1 MVFIDPPWNLP
12 IEGNVSGLGRV
23 KHREFAMASGETSS
37 AEFAQFLQAAF
48 RLLAAFSIE
57 GSIVCM
63 DWRHLSEILA
73 AGSGAYTLKAL
84 GYIFWHRFVWAAGWP

>member
-84 GYIFWHRFVWAAGWP
+84 GYIFWHRFV